1 MGNCTSG
8 ENEPPKIE
16 EKKVLKKERLLEY
29 ISSNLNDVF
38 SEVQKLNKEED
49 NETIDSS
56 NLDRLLFL
64 RNSLREMTPLLT
76 LIEGSS
82 KLEYYEL
89 KFLFDDLFTNLQ
101 VTGNKQNY
109 SITFYKLKDSIESGI
124 EIEKKKQNESTQ
136 LNQTKDNEITPT
148 PTPTPSG

>member
-29 ISSNLNDVF
+29 ISSNLNEVF

-49 NETIDSS
+49 NETIDPS

-82 KLEYYEL
+82 KLEYYEF
-89 KFLFDDLFTNLQ
+89 KVLFDDLFTNLQ
-101 VTGNKQNY
+101 PTGNKQNY

-124 EIEKKKQNESTQ
+124 ELENKKQSENKQS
-136 LNQTKDNEITPT
+136 NQTTDKDN
-148 PTPTPSG
+148 TPTPSG

>member
-8 ENEPPKIE
+8 ENEPPKTE

-89 KFLFDDLFTNLQ
+89 KVLFDDLFTNLQ

-124 EIEKKKQNESTQ
+124 EMEKKKQNETTQ

-148 PTPTPSG
+148 PSA

>member
-29 ISSNLNDVF
+29 ISSNLNEVF

-56 NLDRLLFL
+56 NLDRLIFL

-148 PTPTPSG
+148 PTPSG

>member
-29 ISSNLNDVF
+29 ISSNLNEVF

-56 NLDRLLFL
+56 NLDRLIFL

-148 PTPTPSG
+148 HTPTPSG

>member
-124 EIEKKKQNESTQ
+124 EIEKKKQNEILQ

-148 PTPTPSG
+148 PTPSG

>member
-124 EIEKKKQNESTQ
+124 EIEKKKQNEILQ

>member
-109 SITFYKLKDSIESGI
+109 SITFYIFF
-124 EIEKKKQNESTQ
+124 
-136 LNQTKDNEITPT
+136 
-148 PTPTPSG
+148 

>member
-16 EKKVLKKERLLEY
+16 EKKVLKKERLLEF
-29 ISSNLNDVF
+29 ISSNLNEVF

-49 NETIDSS
+49 SETIDPT

-64 RNSLREMTPLLT
+64 RSCLKEMTPLLT
-76 LIEGSS
+76 MIEGSS

-89 KFLFDDLFTNLQ
+89 KVLFENLFTNMQ

-109 SITFYKLKDSIESGI
+109 SITFYKLKDSIESGV
-124 EIEKKKQNESTQ
+124 EKERKKQS
-136 LNQTKDNEITPT
+136 EITQANQDT
-148 PTPTPSG
+148 EMTPTPSG

>member
-56 NLDRLLFL
+56 NLDRLIFL

-136 LNQTKDNEITPT
+136 LNQTKDNEITPS
-148 PTPTPSG
+148 PTPSG